1 MLAALYV
8 MKKLKHPIPEWV
20 TRGKTIKQLIKE
32 LESFENQDLE
42 VRLSLD
48 DGDTHSCI
56 SLVAKGFDD
65 EGNQY
70 CVLSNSE
77 SYHENEWQ
85 DFMDE
90 PDENV

>member
-1 MLAALYV
+1 
-8 MKKLKHPIPEWV
+8 MKRPKHPIPEYV

-32 LESFENQDLE
+32 LQAFEDQDLE

-48 DGDTHSCI
+48 DGDTHKCI
-56 SLVAKGFDD
+56 SIVQKGFGGND
-65 EGNQY
+65 EEF
-70 CVLSNSE
+70 CVLVNSE
-77 SYHENEWQ
+77 AYHENEWQ

>member
-1 MLAALYV
+1 MR
-8 MKKLKHPIPEWV
+8 KLKHPIPEWV

-32 LESFENQDLE
+32 LESFEHQDLE

-48 DGDTHSCI
+48 YGDSHHCV

-65 EGNQY
+65 AGNEY
-70 CVLSNSE
+70 CILSNSE

-85 DFMDE
+85 DFKDQ
-90 PDENV
+90 PDEDV

>member
-1 MLAALYV
+1 MNNI
-8 MKKLKHPIPEWV
+8 KHRIPEWV

-65 EGNQY
+65 ENNQY

-85 DFMDE
+85 DLMDE
-90 PDENV
+90 ADDNV